1 MIPPSEYKKNSLQDK
16 INPFIQRI
24 EKLKKENSYFYL
36 QSIEGPSGPRV
47 RINGIEK
54 INLSSYNYP
63 SIVNHPKIIKAAIKA
78 IKEYGAGTAG
88 VRLLAG
94 TSPIHKELEAKI
106 AEFKGAE
113 DAVTYSS
120 GYVTNLT
127 VVSTLCGIA
136 DLVIMDKLDHA
147 SIIDG
152 CMLSGADHKTYLHN
166 NMESLEKIL
175 ADSKKKYEGKFK
187 LVIVDAVYSMDGD
200 IANLPE
206 ISRLAKKYDAYLM
219 VDEAHSIGHIG
230 KTGHGIEEHF
240 NMKGAVDI
248 HMGTLSKAI
257 PSIGGYIAGDK
268 DLITYLK
275 HGSRAFIFSASIP
288 QVNIAIAKA
297 SLEVI
302 ESEPW
307 RMTRLHNR
315 AEQFRKGLK
324 KIGYDIGYSNT
335 ALIPIM
341 IRDEEKTLKLARLIN
356 DRGLFIMPIIF
367 PAVPKN
373 TDRLRTHVQAGHTKK
388 DISNALDI
396 LKESGKELGILK

>member
-1 MIPPSEYKKNSLQDK
+1 MSSISGDNNPLRDK
-16 INPFIQRI
+16 IEPYIKRI
-24 EKLKKENSYFYL
+24 KEARERGLYFYL

-47 RINGIEK
+47 MVDGKEK

-63 SIVNHPKIIKAAIKA
+63 SIVNHPKITKAAIRA

-106 AEFKGAE
+106 AEFKRAE

-127 VVSTLCGIA
+127 AVSTLCRTG

-152 CMLSGADHKTYLHN
+152 CVLSGADHKTYLHN

-175 ADSKKKYEGKFK
+175 AGSKEKYEGRFK
-187 LVIVDAVYSMDGD
+187 LIIVDAVYSMDGD

-206 ISRLAKKYDAYLM
+206 ISYLAKKYNAKLM

-257 PSIGGYIAGDK
+257 PSIGGYIASDK
-268 DLITYLK
+268 DLVAYLK

-288 QVNIAIAKA
+288 QVNIAVAKA

-324 KIGYDIGYSNT
+324 KMGYDTGYSNT

-356 DRGLFIMPIIF
+356 DRGLFVMPIIF

-373 TDRLRTHVQAGHTKK
+373 TDRLRTHVQAGHTEE
-388 DISNALDI
+388 DISKALDI
-396 LKESGKELGILK
+396 LEVSGKELGILK

>member
-1 MIPPSEYKKNSLQDK
+1 MPSLLKYNNPLREKIEPSLK
-16 INPFIQRI
+16 RI
-24 EKLKKENSYFYL
+24 KEAKERELYFYL

-47 RINGIEK
+47 MIDGKEK

-63 SIVNHPKIIKAAIKA
+63 SIVNHPKIIEAAIKA
-78 IKEYGAGTAG
+78 IKDYGAGTAG

-120 GYVTNLT
+120 GYVTNMTL
-127 VVSTLCGIA
+127 VSTLCGRR

-152 CMLSGADHKTYLHN
+152 CMLSGANHKIYLHN
-166 NMESLEKIL
+166 DMESLENIL

-187 LVIVDAVYSMDGD
+187 LIVVDAVYSMDGD

-275 HGSRAFIFSASIP
+275 HSSRAFIFSASIP
-288 QVNIAIAKA
+288 QVNIAVAKA
-297 SLEVI
+297 SFEVI
-302 ESEPW
+302 EDEPW
-307 RMTRLHNR
+307 RMTQLHQR
-315 AEQFRKGLK
+315 AGQFRTGLK
-324 KIGYDIGYSNT
+324 KIGYDTGYSNT

-341 IRDEEKTLKLARLIN
+341 IRDEEKTLKLAKLIN
-356 DRGLFIMPIIF
+356 DRGLFVMPIIF

-373 TDRLRTHVQAGHTKK
+373 TDRLRTHVQAGHTEK
-388 DISNALDI
+388 DISIALDI
-396 LKESGKELGILK
+396 LEKSGKEL

>member
-1 MIPPSEYKKNSLQDK
+1 MSSPLEDNNPLREK
-16 INPFIQRI
+16 IEPFIQRI
-24 EKLKKENSYFYL
+24 KQAKEKELYFYL
-36 QSIEGPSGPRV
+36 QSIEGPSGPRI

>member
-1 MIPPSEYKKNSLQDK
+1 MSYKKDPLQNK
-16 INPFIQRI
+16 IEQFNQRI
-24 EKLKKENSYFYL
+24 EKLKGRDLYLYL
-36 QSIEGPSGPRV
+36 QSIEGPSGPRIMV
-47 RINGIEK
+47 DGKEK

-63 SIVNHPKIIKAAIKA
+63 SIVSHPKIIKAAIKA
-78 IKEYGAGTAG
+78 IKEYGVGPSG

-106 AEFKGAE
+106 AEFNGAE

-127 VVSTLCGIA
+127 AVSTLCDGK

-152 CMLSGADHKTYLHN
+152 CRLSGANHKTYLHN
-166 NMESLEKIL
+166 DMESLEKIL
-175 ADSKKKYEGKFK
+175 ADSKKKYENKTK
-187 LVIVDAVYSMDGD
+187 LIIVDAVYSMDGD
-200 IANLPE
+200 ISYLPE
-206 ISRLAKKYDAYLM
+206 ISRLAKKYDARLM
-219 VDEAHSIGHIG
+219 ADEAHSIGNIG
-230 KTGHGIEEHF
+230 KTGHGIEEYF
-240 NMKGAVDI
+240 GMKGAVDI
-248 HMGTLSKAI
+248 HMGTLSKGI

-275 HGSRAFIFSASIP
+275 HGSRAFIFSASVP

-297 SLEVI
+297 SFEVI
-302 ESEPW
+302 EDEPW
-307 RMTRLHNR
+307 RMTRLHHR

-324 KIGYDIGYSNT
+324 KMGYDTGYSNT

-341 IRDEEKTLKLARLIN
+341 IGDEEKTSKLAKSVN
-356 DRGLFIMPIIF
+356 DKGLFVMPIIY

-388 DISNALDI
+388 DISKALDI
-396 LKESGKELGILK
+396 FERSGKELGILK